1 MSISFDGNG
10 LVTQNLNEILN
21 ETYDQARSLFGNA
34 FKVDTDPLLRN
45 LISIGSEREVLIH
58 ELIQAIIA
66 NLYLPSAEGN
76 NLDLV
81 AQFIGTTR
89 QPATSSTVLAYVRGT
104 PSQAIAANT
113 LKITVELTGD
123 SFTNLSATT
132 LDSQASVSAVSVTQ
146 AAGVATVTMTSNPFA
161 DDEFVFIRGANETG
175 YNLLAKVDNSTGT
188 TFTYPVDSSLASPAT
203 GAITI
208 YKASPVLMTS
218 DNTGLIAALA
228 NTLNNITGTVTGVT
242 EAENFADAT
251 LGRNLET
258 DTEFRARTKSSVSI
272 AGGGF
277 REAIITKLLNVT
289 FVTSATLFENNG
301 NATDTSGRPAG
312 SVESFVEGGTDVD
325 VSIGVVNS
333 VSAGIRMFGNTEEVY
348 TDSQGEEVTVG
359 FSRLTKIEI
368 FVDVTVTTN
377 TDATQGLTYPVDGDT
392 QIETALATIA
402 FDAGF
407 DVWESTLR
415 KAVTSI
421 DGVIDVTSLTFAKTA
436 SPINTVTISVL
447 PTEFANVDS
456 ANVNV
461 TSS

>member
-34 FKVDTDPLLRN
+34 FKVDKDPLLRN

-58 ELIQAIIA
+58 ELIQAIIS
-66 NLYLPSAEGN
+66 NLYLPTAEGN

-81 AQFIGTTR
+81 AQIIGTTR
-89 QPATSSTVLAYVRGT
+89 QPATSSTVLVFVRGT

-113 LKITVELTGD
+113 LKITVELTGE
-123 SFTNLSATT
+123 SFTNLSAAT
-132 LDSQASVSAVSVTQ
+132 LDSQASVVAVSVTQ
-146 AAGVATVTMTSNPFA
+146 SAGVATVTMASNPFA
-161 DDEFVFIRGANETG
+161 DDEFVFIRSANETG

-188 TFTYPVDSSLASPAT
+188 TFTYPVDSGLASPAT

-218 DNTGLIAALA
+218 GNTGPIAALA
-228 NTLNNITGTVTGVT
+228 NTLNNITGAVTGVT
-242 EAENFADAT
+242 EANNFSDAT

-258 DTEFRARTKSSVSI
+258 DTEFRARTKNSVSI

-277 REAIITKLLNVT
+277 REAIITKLLNVLS
-289 FVTSATLFENNG
+289 VNSATLFENNR
-301 NATDTSGRPAG
+301 NTTDAGGRPAG
-312 SVESFVEGGTDVD
+312 SVECFVEGGTDVN
-325 VSIGVVNS
+325 VSVGVVNS
-333 VSAGIRMFGNTEEVY
+333 VSAGVRMFGNTEETY
-348 TDSQGEEVTVG
+348 TDSQGEEVIVG
-359 FSRLTKIEI
+359 FSRLVKVEI
-368 FVDVTVTTN
+368 YVDVTVTTN
-377 TDATQGLTYPVDGDT
+377 TDAAQGPTYPVDGDA
-392 QIETALATIA
+392 QIETALAAIT

-421 DGVIDVTSLTFAKTA
+421 AGVVDVTSLTFAKTA
-436 SPINTVTISVL
+436 SPINTATIAIV